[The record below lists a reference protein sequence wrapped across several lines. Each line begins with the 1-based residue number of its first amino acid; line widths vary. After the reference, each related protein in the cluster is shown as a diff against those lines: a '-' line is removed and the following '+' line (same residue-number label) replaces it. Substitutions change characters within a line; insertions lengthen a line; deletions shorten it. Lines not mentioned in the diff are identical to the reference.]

1 MTENV
6 EKYSYITQR
15 DYEEV
20 AGPSWPTFAQFL
32 THQGIEDFVYVE
44 LDAMLAPPV
53 KFSHPS
59 FCILPFYGI
68 EYPSNV
74 ACCLTT
80 PGASR
85 EAIKQEMLNGD
96 RPSACNKCWRIEDAG
111 GNSDRLIKNKTLDFY
126 SNVDIAQIYQQCVDG
141 KNSIVHYKIDT
152 SNVCNATCITC
163 GSISSSA
170 WAKLEQSNSIIPF
183 TTWQK
188 TPAEVDQMI
197 NYSTAQSIGF
207 RGGEPLLSKTNFHI
221 LEQLVKH
228 NNTNCFVN
236 FTTNGSV
243 MPTARQQALLSKFA
257 NVNFCFSIDGIGPVF
272 DYMRYPLKFS
282 EIERT
287 LQYCQQHGIMPS
299 VSYTVS
305 NVNVMYYAE
314 TIKWFDQQNL
324 PYIVNPVYS
333 PRYFAPSVLP
343 EQVKQDIFQAGQ
355 TSELRELLFNAPCSD
370 AYYALFRKKLA
381 EQDQMKNIQLKYYLP
396 ELAKAL
402 DQ

>member
-1 MTENV
+1 MTNNV
-6 EKYSYITQR
+6 EKYSYVTQR

-32 THQGIEDFVYVE
+32 THQSIDDFVYAE
-44 LDAMLAPPV
+44 LDAMLAPPA

-59 FCILPFYGI
+59 FCILPFYGL

-74 ACCLTT
+74 ACCLIT
-80 PGASR
+80 PGVSR
-85 EAIKQEMLNGD
+85 EAIKQEMLNGS

-111 GNSDRLIKNKTLDFY
+111 GKSDRLIKNETLDFY
-126 SNVDIAQIYQQCVDG
+126 RDINLAQIYQDCADG

-163 GSISSSA
+163 GSVSSSS
-170 WAKLEQSNSIIPF
+170 WAKLEQSVGIVPF

-197 NYSTAQSIGF
+197 DYSTAQSIGF

-221 LEQLVKH
+221 LEQLVRH
-228 NNTNCFVN
+228 NNTDCFVS
-236 FTTNGSV
+236 FTTNGS
-243 MPTARQQALLSKFA
+243 MIPSSRQQKLLSKFT
-257 NVNFCFSIDGIGPVF
+257 NLNFCFSIDGIGPVF
-272 DYMRYPLKFS
+272 EYMRYPLKFS
-282 EIERT
+282 NIENN
-287 LQYCQQHGIMPS
+287 LQYCWDNGIIPS

-305 NVNVMYYAE
+305 NINVMYHAR
-314 TIKWFDQQNL
+314 TIKWFEQQNL
-324 PYIVNPVYS
+324 SYIVNPVYS

-343 EQVKQDIFQAGQ
+343 EKVKQGIFQVNPTPELQ
-355 TSELRELLFNAPCSD
+355 TLLFNSLCSEAD
-370 AYYALFRKKLA
+370 YSLFKKKLA
-381 EQDQMKNIQLKYYLP
+381 EQDSMKNIQLKHYLP
-396 ELAKAL
+396 ALAKAL